1 MSAKHILVPVE
12 FFSADS
18 NAALDV
24 TATLAQGLGAHVQLL
39 HVLSPESS
47 LEGMVPGDD
56 DDNPDVDEQKRALA
70 GLARLASSLRS
81 DGVGSVEVL
90 AVQGNPAERILRH
103 AHDETVDL
111 IVMGTHG
118 RGGLSEFLVGSVAGS
133 VMKRAGCVVVTV
145 HAPRAAVTPIR
156 SVT

>member
-1 MSAKHILVPVE
+1 MSAKQILVPVE

-18 NAALDV
+18 DAALDV
-24 TATLAQGLGAHVQLL
+24 TGTLAQGLGAHVQLL

-47 LEGMVPGDD
+47 LEGMVPGADD
-56 DDNPDVDEQKRALA
+56 DEPDVDEQQRALA
-70 GLARLASSLRS
+70 GLARFAGSLRS
-81 DGVGSVEVL
+81 GGVGSVEVL
-90 AVQGNPAERILRH
+90 AVPGNPADQILRH
-103 AHDETVDL
+103 AHDEAVDL

-118 RGGLSEFLVGSVAGS
+118 RVGLSEFLVGSVAGS

-145 HAPRAAVTPIR
+145 HAPRAAVIPIR